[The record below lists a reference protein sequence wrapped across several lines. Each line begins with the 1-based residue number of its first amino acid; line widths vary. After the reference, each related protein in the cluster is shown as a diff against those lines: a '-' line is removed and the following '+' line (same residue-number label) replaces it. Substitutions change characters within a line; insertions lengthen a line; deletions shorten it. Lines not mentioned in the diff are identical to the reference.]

1 MPLEDFLAPGENIR
15 YSSPGP
21 VEYQGDF
28 YDFYITDRRLL
39 WHKRTGMVFKKDK
52 FVAEIIENVR
62 GTNYEEKGIIGKKG
76 IIKIQ
81 MGDRRL
87 EFSGSPK
94 SIRAIYSQMQAL
106 MKI

>member
-1 MPLEDFLAPGENIR
+1 LAPGENVR
-15 YSSPGP
+15 YASPEP

-39 WHKRTGMVFKKDK
+39 WHKRTGLIFKKDK
-52 FVAEIIENVR
+52 FVAEVIENVS
-62 GTNYEEKGIIGKKG
+62 GISYEEKGIISKKG

-81 MGDRRL
+81 MGDRKL
-87 EFSGSPK
+87 EFSGSLK

-106 MKI
+106 